1 MAGVSDA
8 RVYMAHLRT
17 IAPLCTQRLQ
27 QALQK
32 PQAKFHLITVYKKS
46 GLSLAAPGLIDL

>member
-27 QALQK
+27 QALQE
-32 PQAKFHLITVYKKS
+32 PQAKFHWITVYKKS